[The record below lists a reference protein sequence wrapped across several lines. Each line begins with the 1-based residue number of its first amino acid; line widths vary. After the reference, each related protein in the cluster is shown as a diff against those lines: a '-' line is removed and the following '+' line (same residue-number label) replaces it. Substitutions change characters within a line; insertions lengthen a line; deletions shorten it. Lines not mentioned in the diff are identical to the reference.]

1 MDLNAD
7 LVRIDRLLEQS
18 EIAREL
24 NIIDSS
30 MDSVNLSNSNVSFNI
45 NTSGSAYYLRGYK
58 AIDKEINL
66 IKNRKYRE
74 LENFEKELETL
85 RKNNIKLVD
94 YNLYSINSISLKVD
108 RNKIWIG
115 SIFVGFVIGVFFVLL
130 YKSYKR
136 RQSIENNSIN

>member
-1 MDLNAD
+1 
-7 LVRIDRLLEQS
+7 
-18 EIAREL
+18 
-24 NIIDSS
+24 